1 MRRLP
6 FVCAAVVLV
15 IVALF
20 SAPSGAG
27 QGARSFSLEPA
38 HEDLT
43 FWVNH
48 NGLSEIDVEGEIG
61 FGDMA
66 RILMRR
72 RANAPMLR
80 KLRDRFVFSDRDF
93 AKLTL
98 PDGAVV
104 AAAGRVINIPV
115 IAGGRGFMA
124 RLIEREPGRFSRE
137 AEAGGQRV
145 KVNLDVR
152 PLVRLKVKLSEPAR
166 VYVTAADG
174 LAYAPKG
181 SIARFA
187 ALPAEPFFHAEGGF
201 ELELPAG
208 RTVIE
213 AVRGLEYRLARHELD
228 LEPGKDHEAEI
239 KLSRWVHMARRG
251 FYSADAHVHAN
262 YTAGHHQVITPADV
276 RLMALAEDLNNTNL
290 MVANSFGALIHDR
303 EFFEGQPHALSG
315 AEHILYWN
323 EEMRNAGLY
332 GHMCLFGL
340 KRLVEPVYTGFR
352 GTPQSED
359 YPPNFVQA
367 RAARAQGGAVT
378 YAHPGY
384 AATEAGA
391 SARELPVDAALGAVD
406 AMDVLSNNP
415 EEVAVELWYKLL
427 NAGIRL
433 GISAGTDSFTNVADH
448 YTPGGH
454 RVYARL
460 AGPFSYAKWI
470 AEFKR
475 GHTFATN
482 GPMIWLTVNGAEPG
496 DELKLA
502 GAPQQVFVNVKVD
515 SNEPPEKIELVV
527 NGRTISPAPKMLRLE
542 RSAWIAAR
550 AAGPWNRMVINDTS
564 LFAHTSP
571 VYVTLGGKPIR
582 SAADARYWQEWIT
595 QLMARTR
602 DKGQFSTEE
611 QKKEVLKLFAEGRA
625 VYERL
630 EKEAE

>member
-1 MRRLP
+1 MRRLS
-6 FVCAAVVLV
+6 FAFTALALAVGAFL
-15 IVALF
+15 ATK
-20 SAPSGAG
+20 SGAG

-48 NGLSEIDVEGEIG
+48 DGLSEIDFEGEVG

-80 KLRDRFVFSDRDF
+80 KLRDRFVFNDRDF
-93 AKLTL
+93 AKLVV
-98 PDGAVV
+98 PDGPIV
-104 AAAGRVINIPV
+104 AAAGRAINIPV
-115 IAGGRGFMA
+115 IAGGRGYMA
-124 RLIEREPGRFSRE
+124 KLIEREPGRFTRE
-137 AEAGGQRV
+137 VEAGGQRL
-145 KVNLDVR
+145 KVELDVR
-152 PLVRLKVKLSEPAR
+152 PLVKLRVKMSEPAR

-187 ALPAEPFFHAEGGF
+187 ALPAEPFFHAEGEF

-208 RTVIE
+208 KTLIE
-213 AVRGLEYRLARHELD
+213 ATRGLEYRLTRHELD
-228 LEPGKDHEAEI
+228 LVPGKDQAIEI
-239 KLSRWVHMARRG
+239 RPERWTHMARRG
-251 FYSADAHVHAN
+251 FYSSDAHVHAN
-262 YTAGHHQVITPADV
+262 YTAAHHQVVTPADV
-276 RLMALAEDLNNTNL
+276 RLMAIAEDLNNTNL
-290 MVANSFGALIHDR
+290 MVANSFGAFIHDR

-315 AEHILYWN
+315 GEHILYWN

-332 GHMCLFGL
+332 GHMCLYNL

-352 GTPQSED
+352 GTPQWED
-359 YPPNFVQA
+359 YPPNFIQA
-367 RAARAQGGAVT
+367 RLARAQGGAVT

-384 AATEAGA
+384 AASEAGA
-391 SARELPVDAALGAVD
+391 SARELPVDAALGQVD
-406 AMDVLSNNP
+406 AMDVMSNNP
-415 EEVAVELWYKLL
+415 EEVGVELWYKLL

-448 YTPGGH
+448 YTLGGH

-460 AGPFSYAKWI
+460 NEPLTYARWI
-470 AEFKR
+470 AAFKR
-475 GHTFATN
+475 GRTFATN
-482 GPMIWLTVNGAEPG
+482 GPMIWLKVNGAEPG

-502 GAPQQVFVNVKVD
+502 DAPQQVFVDVKVEA
-515 SNEPPEKIELVV
+515 NEPPEKIELIV
-527 NGRTISPAPKMLRLE
+527 NGRVISPVPRMLRLE

-550 AAGPWNRMVINDTS
+550 ATGPWNRMVINDTS

-595 QLMARTR
+595 QLMARTQ
-602 DKGQFSTEE
+602 DKGQFSKEE
-611 QKKEVLKLFAEGRA
+611 HKNEVLKLFAEGRA
-625 VYERL
+625 VYERM
-630 EKEAE
+630 EREAQ